1 MSNLRQLDPR
11 FKISS
16 SKTKKAFETIAC
28 GDTFKSFIGRANSS
42 IGASSLPVDY
52 IEIFDLTTQGIFEKA
67 ADLYRS
73 GASLREVANDLGFS
87 KTKIR
92 QTLKNGGVELAPTNG
107 GSKFNSLRS
116 TCRHVGNV
124 PFGYIRL
131 EGRLVEDPR
140 EQYVV
145 QKILNLAASGLN
157 PSVIAKKLNELKVRP
172 RRSNLW
178 DHSSVRSVL
187 NRHQLKKGGHHGTR

>member
-1 MSNLRQLDPR
+1 M
-11 FKISS
+11 
-16 SKTKKAFETIAC
+16 AFL
-28 GDTFKSFIGRANSS
+28 FGRANSPIS
-42 IGASSLPVDY
+42 ASTFHIDY

-92 QTLKNGGVELAPTNG
+92 QTLKDGGVDLAPANGGP
-107 GSKFNSLRS
+107 KFNELRS
-116 TCRHVGNV
+116 TRRHVGNV
-124 PFGYIRL
+124 PFGYVRL
-131 EGRLVEDPR
+131 EGRLVADPR

-145 QKILNLAASGLN
+145 QKILSLAASGMKS
-157 PSVIAKKLNELKVRP
+157 SVIAAKLNDLKVRP
-172 RRSNLW
+172 RSSKLW

-187 NRHQLKKGGHHGTR
+187 NRNKSKKGGPHGTR